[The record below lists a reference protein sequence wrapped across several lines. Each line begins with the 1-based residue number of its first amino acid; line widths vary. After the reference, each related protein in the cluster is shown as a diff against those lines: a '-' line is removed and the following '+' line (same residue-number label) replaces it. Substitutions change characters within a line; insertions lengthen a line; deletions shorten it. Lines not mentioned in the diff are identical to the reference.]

1 MATQIKMRR
10 GTAAAWTAAN
20 PTLAAGEHGFE
31 TDTDQF
37 KIGDGVTAWND
48 ITSYYKKLSAATLGA
63 ETVAATAKATPVDA
77 DNMTITDSA
86 ASHVW
91 KKVTWANVKATIKA
105 YYDAV
110 VSTLTNKTIALGS
123 NTVSGTMAEF
133 DTALTDGNFATQA
146 RAETLTNKSVNLA
159 NNTLTGTTA
168 EFNTAL
174 SDGNFATQAGTET
187 LSNKTLT
194 TPDIGTPSAGVL
206 TNATGLPVSTGV
218 SGFGTNV
225 ATALA
230 VNVGSAGAPV
240 VQNGAGG
247 TPSSIT
253 LTNGTG
259 LPQAGVT
266 NLVTDLAAKQ
276 SVWTVSSVTGAQSPA
291 VAATGTL
298 YDFTAAGSLTLPT
311 TDLVAGKTYFGVF
324 CDTNDD
330 VDVNGTTIYYCEIS
344 TPVAA
349 TTLRATNQGLFATF
363 LYIKAGTWLCIG
375 SGNWT
380 DAS

>member
-1 MATQIKMRR
+1 MPYGAP
-10 GTAAAWTAAN
+10 N
-20 PTLAAGEHGFE
+20 S
-31 TDTDQF
+31 
-37 KIGDGVTAWND
+37 DGV
-48 ITSYYKKLSAATLGA
+48 SASS
-63 ETVAATAKATPVDA
+63 
-77 DNMTITDSA
+77 TD
-86 ASHVW
+86 
-91 KKVTWANVKATIKA
+91 
-105 YYDAV
+105 
-110 VSTLTNKTIALGS
+110 TLTNKSVNLAN
-123 NTVSGTMAEF
+123 NTLTGTTAQF
-133 DTALTDGNFATQA
+133 NTALSDNNFATLA
-146 RAETLTNKSVNLA
+146 GAETLTNKSVNLA
-159 NNTLTGTTA
+159 NNTLTGTAA

-174 SDGNFATQAGTET
+174 SDGNFATQAGAET

-247 TPSSIT
+247 TPTSIT

-276 SVWTVSSVTGAQSPA
+276 SVWTISSVTGAQSPA
-291 VAATGTL
+291 ASATGTL
-298 YDFTAAGSLTLPT
+298 YDFTAAGSLTLPAA
-311 TDLVAGKTYFGVF
+311 DLVAGKTRFGVF

-330 VDVNGTTIYYCEIS
+330 IDVNGTTIYYFDTTSGI
-344 TPVAA
+344 AA
-349 TTLRATNQGLFATF
+349 TTLRATNQGAFAEF
-363 LYIKAGTWLCIG
+363 LYIKAGTWLAIA
-375 SGNWT
+375 SGEWG